1 MIVRNPSRYNGV
13 LAAQLQDA
21 TACLADLA
29 RHGAEILSIDIG
41 QINRPR
47 IRIARPVSGVKGGLM
62 TIFGGNGR
70 RTETYAAQ
78 HKHCQVEWRVEA

>member
-1 MIVRNPSRYNGV
+1 MTKRTPHIHNGR
-13 LAAQLQDA
+13 LAAQIQDA
-21 TACLADLA
+21 GVCLADLA
-29 RHGAEILSIDIG
+29 RSGAEVLSIDIG
-41 QINRPR
+41 QLSVPR

-70 RTETYAAQ
+70 RTETYAAR